1 MTIKIIDTGT
11 GISPEGQSKLFMD
24 FGKLDENAH
33 LNREGTGLGLS
44 ICKKIIEQQGGT
56 VTVKSRVDK
65 GTMFTI
71 NLGTKCMLR
80 NERLIYQS
88 LVNSDDSYKD
98 KPPNYF

>member
-1 MTIKIIDTGT
+1 VTIKIIDTGA

-33 LNREGTGLGLS
+33 LNREGTGLGFS

-56 VTVKSRVDK
+56 VTVRSRVDK

-71 NLGTKCMLR
+71 NLGTNCRLR
-80 NERLIYQS
+80 
-88 LVNSDDSYKD
+88 D
-98 KPPNYF
+98 